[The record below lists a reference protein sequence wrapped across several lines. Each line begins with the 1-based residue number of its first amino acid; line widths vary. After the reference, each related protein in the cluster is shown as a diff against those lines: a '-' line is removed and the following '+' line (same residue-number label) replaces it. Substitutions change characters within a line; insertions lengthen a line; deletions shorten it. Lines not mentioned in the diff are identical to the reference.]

1 MRSTG
6 KHMKRLYTLI
16 ALCCLLIGTVQGGSV
31 FVGGLQTEQLT
42 NPLGI
47 DVMAPRLS
55 WRIASGERGVVQTSY
70 QILVASTP
78 DKLSNN
84 EGDIWNSGTVN
95 TSCSQWV
102 TYQGPQLISNKR
114 YYWKVKVNT
123 NVGEAEWSETA
134 FWGMGLLG
142 ENRWQGRWI
151 GLEKALPGDVET
163 QWSRLSA
170 RYLRKEFSLN
180 KEIKQATVHIS
191 GLGLYELF
199 FNGERVDNLVLAPAP
214 TDYHKTLLYN
224 SYDVTSLLRS
234 KGENAV
240 GVTLGNGRMYTMRQS
255 YKQYKINNYGYPK
268 LRMNLIV
275 EYTDGTQET
284 IASDTDWK
292 LTADG
297 PIRSNNEYDG
307 EDYDARKELTGW
319 TEVGYDDSKW
329 QDADRAALPRGTLR
343 AQMMPGM
350 RVVETIKPLSIK
362 KLNKDKYILDMGQN
376 MVGWIR
382 MKVKGNAG
390 DSVKLRFA
398 ELLQENGELYVANL
412 RDALVTDTYI
422 LKGGGQEEWAPRFVY
437 HGFRYVEVTNYPG
450 TPVADNFIGEVVND
464 DMQTTGEFK
473 SDNAILNQILK
484 NAFWGIRG
492 NYKGMPVDCPQRNER
507 QPWLG
512 DRAMGALG
520 ESFLMANGPL
530 YAKWMDDI
538 REAQRED
545 GCIPDVAPAFWN
557 YYSENMTW
565 PAALVLISDMLYEQY
580 GNIRPI
586 EKNYQAMRLWMKH
599 MKDEFMTADYVVT
612 RDRYGDW
619 CVPPESLELIHAK
632 DPKRIT
638 DGKLISTAYYYQM
651 LKYLSKFAT
660 LMQLDND
667 VKEYGELAEKVK
679 VGFDKAFWNE
689 QNQCYSNN
697 TVTANLLP
705 LAFDMVPQERIARVE
720 KNIIEGM
727 VSYSEVQVTSG
738 VIGIQWLMRQLS
750 KMGRSDVAYVLA
762 THTKYPGWGYMAANG
777 ATTIWEL
784 WNGNTANPEMN
795 SGNHVMLLGD
805 LIPFCYEN
813 LAGIRSAAPGF
824 SEIEMKPAFEVEEIR
839 DIDASYMT
847 AYGMI
852 ISHWKQTAVDY
863 HWDITIP
870 VNTKATIWLPNES
883 TNGITESNRKLKQSK
898 DVKVIRSEKGYTVCE
913 IGSGSYSFFIP
924 RDITFG
930 KDRQGIV
937 VDEFIFDT
945 APFPESHAS
954 TIAETPDG
962 LVAAWFG
969 GTKEKN
975 PDCCIWVS
983 RNIKGKW
990 TAPVMVA
997 DGIIGKQEKRACW
1010 NPVLSMTPDGEL
1022 LLFYK
1027 VGLDVPRWSG
1037 HLVRSKDNG
1046 KTWSKSEALPEGFL
1060 GPIKNKPVYIG
1071 NRMIC
1076 PSSTE
1081 GEKGWR
1087 VHFEISDDKGKTWKM
1102 VGPIAATEVQET
1114 DKVKRS
1120 GDETTVQ
1127 AIQPSIL
1134 IHKDGRLQA
1143 ICRTKNNG
1151 ALATSWS
1158 NDKGDTWT
1166 PLELT
1171 SLPNNNA
1178 GTDVVTLK
1186 DGRQLLVYNH
1196 YRYLPEVGMN
1206 KNRTPI
1212 NVAISDDGIHWDA
1225 AIILE
1230 DSPINQYSYPSVI
1243 QSKDG
1248 MVHIVYTW
1256 RRQRIKYVKL
1266 DLKKIQ
1272 RSSFEA
1278 VGWKEY

>member
-1 MRSTG
+1 MSF
-6 KHMKRLYTLI
+6 
-16 ALCCLLIGTVQGGSV
+16 LLVGTAQSGSV
-31 FVGGLQTEQLT
+31 FVEGLQTEQLT

-47 DVMAPRLS
+47 DAMSPRLS
-55 WRIASGERGVVQTSY
+55 WRIVSNERGVVQTSY
-70 QILVASTP
+70 QILVASSP
-78 DKLSNN
+78 EKLAQN
-84 EGDIWNSGTVN
+84 EADVWDSGTVFSN
-95 TSCSQWV
+95 ASQWIN
-102 TYQGPQLISNKR
+102 YQGPKFISNKR

-123 NVGEAEWSETA
+123 NIGEAPWSDTA
-134 FWGMGLLG
+134 LWGMGLLG
-142 ENRWQGRWI
+142 ESRWKGRWI
-151 GLEKALPGDVET
+151 GLEKASLWDTES

-170 RYLRKEFSLN
+170 RYLRKEFSLG

-199 FNGERVDNLVLAPAP
+199 INGQRVGDLVLAPAP
-214 TDYHKTLLYN
+214 TDYRKTLLYN

-234 KGENAV
+234 QNDNAV
-240 GVTLGNGRMYTMRQS
+240 GVTLGNGRMYTMRQH

-284 IASDTDWK
+284 IVSDTDWK

-319 TEVGYDDSKW
+319 SEVGYNDSLW
-329 QDADRAALPRGTLR
+329 QNADRAALPQGTLR

-350 RVVETIKPLSIK
+350 RVVETIKPVTIN
-362 KLNKDKYILDMGQN
+362 KLNNNKYILDMGQN

-382 MKVKGNAG
+382 MKVKGQTG

-398 ELLQENGELYVANL
+398 EILQENGELYVDNL

-422 LKGGGQEEWAPRFVY
+422 LKGKDLEEWAPRFVY
-437 HGFRYVEVTNYPG
+437 HGFRYVEVTGYPG
-450 TPVADNFIGEVVND
+450 TPTPDYFIGEVVND

-473 SDNAILNQILK
+473 SDNLVLNQILQ

-565 PAALVLISDMLYEQY
+565 PSALVLISDMLYEQY

-586 EKNYQAMRLWMKH
+586 QKNYQAMRLWMKH
-599 MKDEFMTADYVVT
+599 MKDEFMTPEYVVT

-619 CVPPESLELIHAK
+619 CLPPESPELIHSK
-632 DPKRIT
+632 DPARIT

-651 LKYLSKFAT
+651 LKYLSKFAG
-660 LMQLDND
+660 LLQLSDD
-667 VKEYGELAEKVK
+667 IKEYDELAIKVK
-679 VGFDKAFWNE
+679 DGFNRAFGNAE
-689 QNQCYSNN
+689 KQCYDNN

-705 LAFDMVPQERIARVE
+705 LAFDIVPQEHIARVE

-727 VSYSEVQVTSG
+727 VFYSEVKVSSG
-738 VIGIQWLMRQLS
+738 VIGIQWIMRELAR
-750 KMGRSDVAYVLA
+750 MGRSDVAYVLA
-762 THTKYPGWGYMAANG
+762 THTRYPGWGYMVANG

-805 LIPFCYEN
+805 LLPFCYEN
-813 LAGIRSAAPGF
+813 LAGIKSAAPGF
-824 SEIEMKPAFEVEEIR
+824 SKLEMKPAFEVEEIR
-839 DIDASYMT
+839 NIQASYIT
-847 AYGMI
+847 PYGKVM
-852 ISHWKQTAVDY
+852 SHWTQTAVDY
-863 HWDITIP
+863 QWDITIP
-870 VNTKATIWLPNES
+870 ANTTATIWLPNES
-883 TNGITESNRKLKQSK
+883 ANDITEGKRKLNQAKGVS
-898 DVKVIRSEKGYTVCE
+898 VLRSENGYSICE
-913 IGSGSYSFFIP
+913 IGSGNYSFFIP
-924 RDITFG
+924 KDITFG
-930 KDRQGIV
+930 KDRQGIL
-937 VDEFIFDT
+937 VDEFIFDE

-954 TIAETPDG
+954 TIAETPEG

-983 RNIKGKW
+983 RNVKGKW
-990 TAPVMVA
+990 TVPVVVA
-997 DGIIGKQEKRACW
+997 DGIIGNQEKRACW
-1010 NPVLSMTPDGEL
+1010 NPVLSVAPNGEL

-1046 KTWSKSEALPEGFL
+1046 KTWSRSEALPEGFL
-1060 GPIKNKPVYIG
+1060 GPVKNKPVYID

-1081 GEKGWR
+1081 GELGWR
-1087 VHFEISDDKGKTWKM
+1087 VHFEVSDDNGKTWRM
-1102 VGPIAATEVQET
+1102 VGPIEASEVIET

-1120 GDETTVQ
+1120 GDISTVQ

-1134 IHKDGRLQA
+1134 MHKDGRLQA
-1143 ICRTKNNG
+1143 LCRTRNNG
-1151 ALATSWS
+1151 AVATTWS
-1158 NDKGDTWT
+1158 SDKGETWT
-1166 PLELT
+1166 PLKLT
-1171 SLPNNNA
+1171 TLPNNNS
-1178 GTDVVTLK
+1178 GTDAVNLK
-1186 DGRQLLVYNH
+1186 DGRFVFVYNH
-1196 YRYLPEVGMN
+1196 YRYLPGGGMN

-1212 NVAISDDGIHWDA
+1212 NIALSDDGVHWDA
-1225 AIILE
+1225 SVVLE

-1248 MVHIVYTW
+1248 MIHVVYTW

-1266 DLKKIQ
+1266 DPRKMERKT
-1272 RSSFEA
+1272 FVEA
-1278 VGWKEY
+1278 GWKDY

>member
-1 MRSTG
+1 
-6 KHMKRLYTLI
+6 MKRLLTLI
-16 ALCCLLIGTVQGGSV
+16 ALSFLFIGAAQGGSV
-31 FVGGLQTEQLT
+31 FVEGLQTEQLI

-47 DVMAPRLS
+47 DVISPRLS
-55 WRIASGERGVVQTSY
+55 WRIVSNERGVVQTGY
-70 QILVASTP
+70 HILVASSP
-78 DKLSNN
+78 EKLAQN
-84 EGDIWNSGTVN
+84 EADIWDSGTVASN
-95 TSCSQWV
+95 ASQWID
-102 TYQGPQLISNKR
+102 YQGTKPVSNKR

-123 NVGEAEWSETA
+123 NIGETTWSDTA

-142 ENRWQGRWI
+142 ENRWKGRWI
-151 GLEKALPGDVET
+151 GLEKASPWDTES

-170 RYLRKEFSLN
+170 RYLRKEFNLR
-180 KEIKQATVHIS
+180 KEVKQATVHIS

-199 FNGERVDNLVLAPAP
+199 INGQRVGDLVLAPAP
-214 TDYHKTLLYN
+214 TDYRKTLLYN
-224 SYDVTSLLRS
+224 SYDVTSLLHS
-234 KGENAV
+234 QKDNAV
-240 GVTLGNGRMYTMRQS
+240 GVTLGNGRMYTMRQH

-319 TEVGYDDSKW
+319 SEVGYDDSLW
-329 QDADRAALPRGTLR
+329 QNADRAALPQGTLR

-350 RVVETIKPLSIK
+350 RVVETIKPITIN
-362 KLNKDKYILDMGQN
+362 KLNNGKYILDMGQN

-382 MKVKGNAG
+382 MKVKGQAG

-398 ELLQENGELYVANL
+398 EILQDNGELYMDNL

-422 LKGGGQEEWAPRFVY
+422 LKGNGIEEWAPRFVY
-437 HGFRYVEVTNYPG
+437 HGFRYVEVTHYPG
-450 TPVADNFIGEVVND
+450 TPTLDQFIGEVVND
-464 DMQTTGEFK
+464 DMQITGAFK
-473 SDNAILNQILK
+473 SDNPILNQILQ

-565 PAALVLISDMLYEQY
+565 PSALVLISDMLYEQY

-586 EKNYQAMRLWMKH
+586 QKNYQAMRLWMKH
-599 MKDEFMTADYVVT
+599 MKDEYMTPEYIVT

-619 CVPPESLELIHAK
+619 CLPPESPELIHSK
-632 DPKRIT
+632 DPARIT

-651 LKYLSKFAT
+651 LKYLTKFAT
-660 LMQLDND
+660 LLQLND
-667 VKEYGELAEKVK
+667 DIKEYDELAIKVMD
-679 VGFDKAFWNE
+679 GFNQAFWNKE
-689 QNQCYSNN
+689 KQCYDNN

-705 LAFDMVPQERIARVE
+705 LAFDMVPQEHIVRVE
-720 KNIIEGM
+720 RNIIEGM
-727 VSYSEVQVTSG
+727 VFYSEVKVSSG
-738 VIGIQWLMRQLS
+738 VIGIQWIMRQLAR
-750 KMGRSDVAYVLA
+750 MGRSDVAYVLA
-762 THTKYPGWGYMAANG
+762 THTKYPGWGYMAVNG

-805 LIPFCYEN
+805 LLPFCYEN
-813 LAGIRSAAPGF
+813 LAGIKSAAPGF
-824 SEIEMKPAFEVEEIR
+824 SKLEMKPSFEVEEIR
-839 DIDASYMT
+839 NIQASYIT
-847 AYGMI
+847 PYGKV
-852 ISHWKQTAVDY
+852 ISHWTQTAVDY
-863 HWDITIP
+863 QWDITIP
-870 VNTKATIWLPNES
+870 ANTTATIWLPNE
-883 TNGITESNRKLKQSK
+883 NANDITEGKRKLNQ
-898 DVKVIRSEKGYTVCE
+898 VKEIHILRSENGYSICE

-924 RDITFG
+924 KDITFG
-930 KDRQGIV
+930 RDREGIL

-954 TIAETPDG
+954 TIVETPEG

-975 PDCCIWVS
+975 PDCCIWIS
-983 RNIKGKW
+983 RNVKGKW

-997 DGIIGKQEKRACW
+997 DGIIDNQEKRACW
-1010 NPVLSMTPDGEL
+1010 NPVLSLAPNGEL

-1037 HLVRSKDNG
+1037 HLIRSKNNG
-1046 KTWSKSEALPEGFL
+1046 KTWGKSESLPEGFL

-1081 GEKGWR
+1081 GELGWR
-1087 VHFEISDDKGKTWKM
+1087 VHFEISDDNGKTWKM
-1102 VGPIAATEVQET
+1102 VGPIEASEVTET
-1114 DKVKRS
+1114 DKIKRS
-1120 GDETTVQ
+1120 GDMSTVQ

-1134 IHKDGRLQA
+1134 IHKDGRLQ
-1143 ICRTKNNG
+1143 ILCRTRNNG
-1151 ALATSWS
+1151 AIATAWS
-1158 NDKGDTWT
+1158 NDKGETWT

-1171 SLPNNNA
+1171 TLPNNNS
-1178 GTDVVTLK
+1178 GTDAVNLK
-1186 DGRQLLVYNH
+1186 DGHFLLVYNH
-1196 YRYLPEVGMN
+1196 YRYLPHGGMN

-1212 NVAISDDGIHWDA
+1212 NIALSDDGVHWDA
-1225 AIILE
+1225 SVILE

-1248 MVHIVYTW
+1248 LIHVVYTW

-1266 DLKKIQ
+1266 DPKKMQ
-1272 RSSFEA
+1272 RKTFSEA
-1278 VGWKEY
+1278 KWKDY

>member
-1 MRSTG
+1 
-6 KHMKRLYTLI
+6 MKRLFIFI
-16 ALCCLLIGTVQGGSV
+16 ALGFLFIGTAQSGSV
-31 FVGGLQTEQLT
+31 FVEGLQTEQLT

-47 DVMAPRLS
+47 DAISPRFS
-55 WRIASGERGVVQTSY
+55 WRIVSDERGVVQTTY
-70 QILVASTP
+70 HILVASSP
-78 DKLSNN
+78 EKLAQNKA
-84 EGDIWNSGTVN
+84 DIWDSGVVNSNV
-95 TSCSQWV
+95 SQWID
-102 TYQGPQLISNKR
+102 YQGPRLISNKR
-114 YYWKVKVNT
+114 YYWKVKINT
-123 NVGEAEWSETA
+123 NVGEAPWSETA

-142 ENRWQGRWI
+142 ENRWKGRWI
-151 GLEKALPGDVET
+151 GLEKASPWDTES

-170 RYLRKEFSLN
+170 RYLRKEFNLD
-180 KEIKQATVHIS
+180 KEVKQATVHIS

-199 FNGERVDNLVLAPAP
+199 INGQRIGDLVLAPAP
-214 TDYHKTLLYN
+214 TDYRKTLLYN
-224 SYDVTSLLRS
+224 TYDVTKELRS
-234 KGENAV
+234 QNQNAI
-240 GVTLGNGRMYTMRQS
+240 GVTLGNGRMYTMRQH

-284 IASDTDWK
+284 ISSDTDWK

-319 TEVGYDDSKW
+319 SEVGYDDREW
-329 QDADRAALPRGTLR
+329 QFADRAALPQGTLR

-350 RVVETIKPLSIK
+350 RVVETIKPVSIK
-362 KLNKDKYILDMGQN
+362 KLNEDKYILDMGQN

-382 MKVKGNAG
+382 MKVNGNAG

-398 ELLQENGELYVANL
+398 ELLQDNGELYVANL

-450 TPVADNFIGEVVND
+450 TPVMENFIGEVVND
-464 DMQTTGEFK
+464 DMQTIGELK
-473 SDNAILNQILK
+473 SDNPILNQILK

-520 ESFLMANGPL
+520 ESFLMANGPM

-565 PAALVLISDMLYEQY
+565 PAAFVLISDMLYEQY

-586 EKNYQAMRLWMKH
+586 QKNYQAMRLWMKH
-599 MKDEFMTADYVVT
+599 MKDEFMTAEYVVT

-619 CVPPESLELIHAK
+619 CLPPESLELIHSK
-632 DPKRIT
+632 DPNRIT
-638 DGKLISTAYYYQM
+638 DGKLISTAYYFQM
-651 LKYLSKFAT
+651 LKYLSKFAG
-660 LMQLDND
+660 LLQLND
-667 VKEYGELAEKVK
+667 DIKEYEELAEKVK
-679 VGFDKAFWNE
+679 SGFNRTFWDADK
-689 QNQCYSNN
+689 QCYGNN
-697 TVTANLLP
+697 TVTSNLLP
-705 LAFDMVPQERIARVE
+705 LAFDMVPQEYISKVE

-727 VSYSEVQVTSG
+727 VFYSEVKVASG
-738 VIGIQWLMRQLS
+738 VIGIQWVMRQLAR
-750 KMGRSDVAYVLA
+750 MGRSDVAYVLA
-762 THTKYPGWGYMAANG
+762 THTKYPGWGYMAVNG

-813 LAGIRSAAPGF
+813 LAGIKSAAPGF
-824 SEIEMKPAFEVEEIR
+824 SKIEMKPSFGVEEIR
-839 DIDASYMT
+839 DIEASYIT
-847 AYGMI
+847 PYGKV

-870 VNTKATIWLPNES
+870 ANTTATVWLPNE
-883 TNGITESNRKLKQSK
+883 NGNDITEGSRKLGQTKGIK
-898 DVKVIRSEKGYTVCE
+898 IVRSGNGFTVCE
-913 IGSGSYSFFIP
+913 VGSGSYSFFIP
-924 RDITFG
+924 KDITFG
-930 KDRQGIV
+930 KDREGIV

-990 TAPVMVA
+990 TAPAMVA
-997 DGIIGKQEKRACW
+997 DGIIGNQEKRACW

-1037 HLVRSKDNG
+1037 HLIRSKNNG
-1046 KTWSKSEALPEGFL
+1046 KTWSKSEPLSEGFL

-1081 GEKGWR
+1081 GEQGWR
-1087 VHFEISDDKGKTWKM
+1087 VHFEISDDKGKTWKK
-1102 VGPIAATEVQET
+1102 VGPIAASVVQET

-1120 GDETTVQ
+1120 GDMPTVQ

-1134 IHKDGRLQA
+1134 LHKDGRLQ
-1143 ICRTKNNG
+1143 ILCRTRNNG
-1151 ALATSWS
+1151 ALAMAWS
-1158 NDKGDTWT
+1158 SDKGDTWT

-1171 SLPNNNA
+1171 ALPNNNS
-1178 GTDVVTLK
+1178 GTDAVNLN
-1186 DGRQLLVYNH
+1186 DGRYLLVYNH
-1196 YRYLPEVGMN
+1196 YRYLPDGGMN

-1212 NVAISDDGIHWDA
+1212 NIALSDDGVQWDA
-1225 AIILE
+1225 SVILE
-1230 DSPINQYSYPSVI
+1230 DSPVNQYSYPSVI
-1243 QSKDG
+1243 QGKDG
-1248 MVHIVYTW
+1248 MIHVVYTW

-1266 DLKKIQ
+1266 DPGKMQ
-1272 RSSFEA
+1272 RKTFAEA
-1278 VGWKEY
+1278 NWADY

>member
-1 MRSTG
+1 M
-6 KHMKRLYTLI
+6 
-16 ALCCLLIGTVQGGSV
+16 GTAQGASV
-31 FVGGLQTEQLT
+31 FVEGLQTEQLT

-47 DVMAPRLS
+47 DTTSPRFS
-55 WRIASGERGVVQTSY
+55 WRIVSNERGVMQTSY
-70 QILVASTP
+70 HILIASSP
-78 DKLSNN
+78 EKLEKNDA
-84 EGDIWNSGTVN
+84 DIWDSGIVNSHI
-95 TSCSQWV
+95 SQWI
-102 TYQGPQLISNKR
+102 TYQGTPLLSNKR
-114 YYWKVKVNT
+114 YYWKVKVDT
-123 NVGEAEWSETA
+123 NAGEAPWSETA
-134 FWGMGLLG
+134 HWGMGLLG
-142 ENRWQGRWI
+142 ENRWKGRWI
-151 GLEKALPGDVET
+151 GLERASLPGDNET

-170 RYLRKEFSLN
+170 RYLRKEFNLS

-191 GLGLYELF
+191 GLGLYEMF
-199 FNGERVDNLVLAPAP
+199 INGERVGDLVLAPAP
-214 TDYHKTLLYN
+214 TDYRKTLLYN
-224 SYDVTSLLRS
+224 SYDVTNLLCS
-234 KGENAV
+234 EGANAI

-275 EYTDGTQET
+275 EYADGTTET
-284 IASDTDWK
+284 IASNTDWK

-297 PIRSNNEYDG
+297 PILSNNEYDG
-307 EDYDARKELTGW
+307 EEYDARKELTGW
-319 TEVGYDDSKW
+319 TEVGYNDSEW
-329 QDADRAALPRGTLR
+329 QFADRAALPQGTLR

-350 RVVETIKPLSIK
+350 RVVETLKPVSIK
-362 KLNKDKYILDMGQN
+362 KLNDRKYILDMGQN

-382 MKVKGNAG
+382 MTVKGHAG

-398 ELLQENGELYVANL
+398 ELLQDNGELYVANL
-412 RDALVTDTYI
+412 RDALVTDKYI
-422 LKGGGQEEWAPRFVY
+422 LKGGTQEEWAPRFVY
-437 HGFRYVEVTNYPG
+437 HGFRYVEITGYPG
-450 TPVADNFIGEVVND
+450 TPQIDNFIGEVVND
-464 DMQTTGEFK
+464 DMQTIGAFE
-473 SDNAILNQILK
+473 SDNTVLNQVLK

-492 NYKGMPVDCPQRNER
+492 NYKGMPIDCPQRNER

-565 PAALVLISDMLYEQY
+565 PSAFVLISDMLYEQY

-586 EKNYQAMRLWMKH
+586 QKNYQAMKHWMKH
-599 MKDEFMTADYVVT
+599 MKDEFMTPDYIVT

-632 DPKRIT
+632 DPSRIT

-660 LMQLDND
+660 LMQLDED
-667 VKEYGELAEKVK
+667 VKEYHALAQKVKEAFNNTFWNAEKL
-679 VGFDKAFWNE
+679 
-689 QNQCYSNN
+689 CYDNN

-705 LAFDMVPQERIARVE
+705 LAFDMIPEEFINRVE
-720 KNIIEGM
+720 KNIIENT
-727 VSYSEVQVTSG
+727 VSYSEVQVKSG
-738 VIGIQWLMRQLS
+738 VIGIQWLMRELA

-762 THTKYPGWGYMAANG
+762 THTKYPGWGYMVANG

-813 LAGIRSAAPGF
+813 LAGIQSAAPGF
-824 SEIEMKPAFEVEEIR
+824 SKLTMKPAFNVKEIR
-839 DIDASYMT
+839 NINASYISP
-847 AYGMI
+847 YGKVS
-852 ISHWKQTAVDY
+852 SHWTQNATGY
-863 HWDITIP
+863 QWDVTIP
-870 VNTKATIWLPNES
+870 ANSSATIWLPNE
-883 TNGITESNRKLKQSK
+883 NINDITESKRKLKASK
-898 DVKVIRSEKGYTVCE
+898 EIRILRSENGYTICE
-913 IGSGSYSFFIP
+913 IGSGSYYFNI
-924 RDITFG
+924 RKDITYG
-930 KDRQGIV
+930 KDRQGILI
-937 VDEFIFDT
+937 DEFIFDT

-954 TIAETPDG
+954 TIVETPKG

-983 RNIKGKW
+983 RQVNNTW
-990 TAPVMVA
+990 TVPVRVA
-997 DGIIGKQEKRACW
+997 DGIIGNQEKRACW

-1027 VGLDVPRWSG
+1027 VGLDVARWSG
-1037 HLVRSKDNG
+1037 HLIRSKDNG
-1046 KTWSKSEALPEGFL
+1046 KSWSKSEALPEGFL
-1060 GPIKNKPVYIG
+1060 GPIKNKPVYIE

-1081 GEKGWR
+1081 GKGGWQI
-1087 VHFEISDDKGKTWKM
+1087 HFEISDDKGKTWRK
-1102 VGPIAATEVQET
+1102 VGPIDAGEVKET
-1114 DKVKRS
+1114 HEVKKS
-1120 GDETTVQ
+1120 GDRTTVQ

-1134 IHKDGRLQA
+1134 MHKDGRLQ
-1143 ICRTKNNG
+1143 ILCRTRNNG
-1151 ALATSWS
+1151 AIATAWS
-1158 NDKGDTWT
+1158 SDKGETWS
-1166 PLELT
+1166 PLELS

-1178 GTDVVTLK
+1178 GTDAVTLK

-1196 YRYLPEVGMN
+1196 YRYLPGKGMS

-1212 NVAISDDGIHWDA
+1212 NIALSDDGVHWKA
-1225 AIILE
+1225 SVVLE

-1256 RRQRIKYVKL
+1256 RRQRIKYAKL
-1266 DLKKIQ
+1266 DPKKMQSI
-1272 RSSFEA
+1272 SFDEA
-1278 VGWKEY
+1278 GWKAH